1 MARRN
6 RDLAGLAALG
16 ALGLYMGRD
25 GNKGAA
31 RSEDRKT
38 EARSEPSLEEL
49 ARGSRDLEGGIT
61 PQGLNEYGDK
71 IGLQQPASAPSS
83 SASAPAGPANAS
95 TRPAANRSMAAA
107 KARQEPYKNPQ
118 RGPSFEEISAHNRSQ
133 QTAGVSTKPRGSTN
147 RAGSSAADQI
157 PIKTSSNVV
166 ASDTDAS
173 LRVDEDE
180 ASRNIGNALSA
191 LPGGAGLKGA
201 HRLAKYLAT
210 PRMAEY
216 SQPLISGPVKRL
228 TGPSKAELTAAERA
242 ARDAARRAE
251 TARENAARYN
261 TEGPLGGEGFI
272 MRKKGGMVKAK
283 KMASG
288 GMTSKPS
295 SASSRA
301 DGIASRGKTKCK
313 MY

>member
-25 GNKGAA
+25 GNKGAGRGVGEGRKESVESETRRQTPA
-31 RSEDRKT
+31 RDEDDRDIGMISGASPSGLYRNT
-38 EARSEPSLEEL
+38 ESGDLFSVNRPEE
-49 ARGSRDLEGGIT
+49 AVSTPRQRPVVRTPGG
-61 PQGLNEYGDK
+61 NV
-71 IGLQQPASAPSS
+71 
-83 SASAPAGPANAS
+83 APA
-95 TRPAANRSMAAA
+95 AANRSMA
-107 KARQEPYKNPQ
+107 KANQESYKNPQ
-118 RGPSFEEISAHNRSQ
+118 RGPSFEEISAYNRSQ
-133 QTAGVSTKPRGSTN
+133 QTAGTSTKPREGVAQAST
-147 RAGSSAADQI
+147 RSMTPARPQTREEAIAQI
-157 PIKTSSNVV
+157 PTSTGSRVV
-166 ASDTDAS
+166 ASDADAS

-191 LPGGAGLKGA
+191 LPGGAGLKGM
-201 HRLAKYLAT
+201 HRLAKGLANR
-210 PRMAEY
+210 P
-216 SQPLISGPVKRL
+216 
-228 TGPSKAELTAAERA
+228 
-242 ARDAARRAE
+242 ARQLALPAPAVRPEVRGA
-251 TARENAARYN
+251 
-261 TEGPLGGEGFI
+261 GEGFV
-272 MRKKGGMVKAK
+272 MYKKGGAVKAK